1 MKNLV
6 FAVVAIVAFAAC
18 KQSPKTSEA
27 AGSVATA
34 APTAATYVIDPSAST
49 LGWKGSKV
57 VTGSHNGTINITE
70 GLVTLE
76 NDVLK
81 TGRFTIDMKTITVLD
96 GEKDKAKLV
105 GHLSSPDFFAVDSFP
120 TATFEITKT
129 EKLQNADANGNNYL
143 VSGNLTLR
151 GVTREITFPAKVTVE
166 DSKVTAVASTEI
178 NRIEWNVMWG
188 NENDKGAREFLKEN
202 FLSNM
207 IGININLVTKK

>member
-34 APTAATYVIDPSAST
+34 APTAATYVVDAAAST

-57 VTGSHNGTINITE
+57 VMGSHNGTLAISE
-70 GLVTLE
+70 GLLAFE
-76 NDVLK
+76 NDALK
-81 TGRFTIDMKTITVLD
+81 SGSFTIDMKTITVLD

-120 TATFEITKT
+120 TAKFEITRA
-129 EKLQNADANGNNYL
+129 EKLANADANGNNYSI
-143 VSGNLTLR
+143 SGNLTLR
-151 GVTREITFPAKVTVE
+151 GITREITFPAKITVE
-166 DSKVTAVASTEI
+166 ENSITAVAATEI
-178 NRIEWNVMWG
+178 NRLEWNVMWG

-202 FLSNM
+202 FLGNM
-207 IGININLVTKK
+207 IGININLVAKK